1 MFLLN
6 DKILQMD
13 APFENNGIQY
23 PANWLRITT
32 MAEKEAIGITEISD
46 PILPDSRFYYVDSLG
61 NITLKDVNV
70 IKRSFKQ
77 EINRTASTFLAQ
89 TDWYLIRKMDTGK
102 EVPNDVK
109 IYRDQVRQVLTIL
122 ESSIETST
130 SIEDLQTVVNNMN
143 SQWPTLES

>member
-6 DKILQMD
+6 GKPLQID
-13 APFENNGIQY
+13 TPFECNGIQY
-23 PANWLRITT
+23 PATWLRMTT
-32 MAEKEAIGITEISD
+32 LAEKEAIGITEVPDISID
-46 PILPDSRFYYVDSLG
+46 DRFYYISMIGEPVPKDLDSVKL
-61 NITLKDVNV
+61 
-70 IKRSFKQ
+70 RFKQ
-77 EINRTASTFLAQ
+77 DVKRTAASMLNN

-102 EVPNDVK
+102 EVPNNIK